1 MIIRLFCNK
10 RAKFGPF
17 VYRLGHM
24 VFIHERGVRFP
35 LGPPNSIMKFLR
47 VGSLNREKPAIIE
60 EDGIIRD
67 LSSVISDLNSTTI
80 NQNTIEKIK
89 KINLNKLPEINENIR
104 IGPCVANPEKF
115 IGIGLNYSDHAEET
129 GMKPP
134 SEPIIFIKANSCIS
148 GPNDNVIIP
157 KNSKK
162 TDWEIELGIVIGKKA
177 QYISE
182 DKSLEYIFGYCIVN
196 DISEREF
203 QIERSGQW
211 DKGKGCDTFGPIGP
225 YLVTKNEIKN
235 IQDLNLELK
244 LNGKITQKGNTN
256 KMIFGVKHIV
266 SYLSHFMTLN
276 PGDIITTGTPPG
288 VGMARNPQIFLKP
301 GDEMILN
308 IDNLGSQKQKVISMK

>member
-1 MIIRLFCNK
+1 
-10 RAKFGPF
+10 
-17 VYRLGHM
+17 
-24 VFIHERGVRFP
+24 

-203 QIERSGQW
+203 QIERSGGQW

>member
-1 MIIRLFCNK
+1 
-10 RAKFGPF
+10 
-17 VYRLGHM
+17 
-24 VFIHERGVRFP
+24 
-35 LGPPNSIMKFLR
+35 MKVLR
-47 VGSLNREKPAIIE
+47 VGSLNQEKPAII
-60 EDGIIRD
+60 DKNDVIRD
-67 LSSVISDLNSTTI
+67 LSSVILDFNSKTI
-80 NQNTIEKIK
+80 NDDTVEKIK
-89 KINLNKLPEINENIR
+89 KINIEKLPKIDNNIR
-104 IGPCVANPEKF
+104 IGPCVSKPEKF

-134 SEPIIFIKANSCIS
+134 SEPIIFLKANSCIS
-148 GPNDNVIIP
+148 GPDDNVIIP

-162 TDWEIELGIVIGKKA
+162 SDWEIELGIVIGKKA

-182 DKSLEYIFGYCIVN
+182 DKSFEYIFGYCIVN

-225 YLVTKNEIKN
+225 YLVTKDEIKN

-244 LNGKITQKGNTN
+244 LNGKIMQKGNTN

-266 SYLSHFMTLN
+266 SYLSQFMTLN

-288 VGMARNPQIFLKP
+288 VGMAMKPQKFLKA

-308 IDNLGSQKQKVISMK
+308 IDNLGFQRQKVIAIK